1 MSLLPI
7 RGADTPIAGAR
18 AVADHGVV
26 LALATEPLARLAGDV
41 GAAARLLPDDDPLR
55 AYLEMAAALGG
66 CEEAWREALE
76 PWVDDARHGLGPRA
90 GSPGRVAAAGALGV
104 AALRTAR
111 DLPAGSPLA
120 PTLLALARW
129 MYFTVGAGVR

>member
-1 MSLLPI
+1 ML
-7 RGADTPIAGAR
+7 
-18 AVADHGVV
+18 AV
-26 LALATEPLARLAGDV
+26 ATEPLAHLAGDV
-41 GAAARLLPDDDPLR
+41 AAAARLLGEDDPLR
-55 AYLEMAAALGG
+55 AYLEMAAALGA
-66 CEEAWREALE
+66 CEEAWREVLE

-90 GSPGRVAAAGALGV
+90 DSPGRVAAAGALGV

-129 MYFTVGAGVR
+129 MYFAVGAGVR